1 MSTLFDDW
9 LPEPLTVAAWKVRS
23 LIEVSGTEV
32 LTVHPG
38 PGLNAVGFR
47 SSVTLWPVQVAVPK
61 EIEPGEERVALTPQ
75 ATAKL
80 VATGARVTVQSGAG
94 GEAFPDTLYTEA
106 GATVAAA
113 AAVYAGADIVLKVRK
128 PQVQEVAALPEGSSL
143 IAFLQPLTSPK
154 LVKALAERR
163 VTSYSL
169 ESVPRITRAQAMDAL
184 SSQATISGYKAV
196 LIAANSLGK
205 LFPMLMTAAGTITP
219 ARVLVMGAGVA
230 GLQAIATAR
239 RLGAVVEAFDV
250 RAAAREEVKSLGA
263 AFVELELETQEGAGG
278 YAREQ
283 SEEFLVKQRELIAER
298 VAQADVV
305 ITTALIPGRPA
316 PRLVTAEMVERMR
329 PGSVIVDI
337 AAETGGN
344 VELTEPGKV
353 VIRHGVT
360 IHGVMNPASLAP
372 VHASELFAK
381 NVTNLLALLTSE
393 GALAPDLA
401 DEIVIGCCITRDG
414 EVVHPATLKAME
426 SKV

>member
-1 MSTLFDDW
+1 MI
-9 LPEPLTVAAWKVRS
+9 V
-23 LIEVSGTEV
+23 ISGTEF
-32 LTVHPG
+32 LTVQGCGGSPTREITF
-38 PGLNAVGFR
+38 PLPCLLVR
-47 SSVTLWPVQVAVPK
+47 VAVPK

-75 ATAKL
+75 AAGKL
-80 VATGARVTVQSGAG
+80 VAGGSAVVVQSGAG
-94 GEAFPDTLYTEA
+94 GEAFPDELYSKGGVSIASGTD
-106 GATVAAA
+106 
-113 AAVYAGADIVLKVRK
+113 VYRDADVVLKVRK
-128 PQVQEVAALPEGSSL
+128 PQVAEVAHLPEGSSL
-143 IAFLQPLTSPK
+143 IAFLQPLTSPE
-154 LVKALAERR
+154 LVKALAARKI
-163 VTSYSL
+163 TSYSL
-169 ESVPRITRAQAMDAL
+169 ESIPRITRAQAMDAL

-250 RAAAREEVKSLGA
+250 RAAAKEEVKSLGA
-263 AFVELELETQEGAGG
+263 TFIELELETQEGAGG

-283 SEEFLVKQRELIAER
+283 SEEFLTKQRELIAER

-316 PRLVTAEMVERMR
+316 PKLVTAEMVARMR

-337 AAETGGN
+337 AAENGGN

-360 IHGVMNPASLAP
+360 IHGVLNPASLAP

-381 NVTNLLALLTSE
+381 NVTNLLALLTKD
-393 GALAPDLA
+393 GALAPDVE
-401 DEIVIGCCITRDG
+401 DDIVKGSCITRGG
-414 EVVHPATLKAME
+414 EIVHSATLKAME
-426 SKV
+426 A